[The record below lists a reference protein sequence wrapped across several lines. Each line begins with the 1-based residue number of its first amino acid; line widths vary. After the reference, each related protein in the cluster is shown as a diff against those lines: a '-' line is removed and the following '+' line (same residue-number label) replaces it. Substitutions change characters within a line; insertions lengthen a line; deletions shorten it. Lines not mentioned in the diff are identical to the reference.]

1 MGMAASQARL
11 LSLTA
16 RLHDI
21 ELNAQSIMSQ
31 KLALATQKDALYQE
45 YNAALDATALKVAVY
60 DSFGDKNYI
69 DANYANL
76 CGYVE
81 GRKNQYALTDSRT
94 GNLIVSE
101 KVKEAYDGYGQD
113 KYAFAYAMLGFSE
126 SFNWEDYASLNA
138 TGQDVGKIGCTYGS
152 QEELGYI
159 DEGDGTY
166 SLYMTQCEQ
175 NVFENHQDDTDL
187 MNLYE
192 AIGNAEDKKAKQ
204 EALDAFRN
212 ELYKKYDSEI
222 FKEMNKEKGASEDL
236 YGYSGVEKEV
246 FKGLEWDDIEEEF
259 NHYVTL
265 WSAIN
270 EAGGCQTIDPRF
282 ESGEDGTKWF
292 QNMVES
298 GMITIQMYNY
308 SKKEWSDTSFATST
322 SNNHLQEVQDD
333 KDLKKAEA
341 KYEHELDI
349 INRKDTKYDTEL
361 SKLETERTAITTEMD
376 SIKKVKDDNIERTF
390 GIFS

>member
-1 MGMAASQARL
+1 MGMSASQARL

-31 KLALATQKDALYQE
+31 KLALATQKDELYQE

-60 DSFGDKNYI
+60 DDFGDKNYI

-76 CGYVE
+76 CGYVK
-81 GRKNQYALTDSRT
+81 GRYTQYALKDSRT

-101 KVKEAYDGYGQD
+101 KVKEMYDTFGQD
-113 KYAFAYAMLGFSE
+113 KYAFAYAMLGFE
-126 SFNWEDYASLNA
+126 QSFNWDAIGYDSVST
-138 TGQDVGKIGCTYGS
+138 TGDLVGLIGGAGTTNEISPG
-152 QEELGYI
+152 LGYTD
-159 DEGDGTY
+159 DE

-175 NVFENHQDDTDL
+175 IVFGNHQDDTDL
-187 MNLYE
+187 VNLYD
-192 AIGNAEDKKAKQ
+192 AISTAEDNKAKQ
-204 EALDAFRN
+204 EALNNFR
-212 ELYKKYDSEI
+212 EFLYSKPEYREEI
-222 FKEMNKEKGASEDL
+222 FKQMNYNKFDNVEDTH
-236 YGYSGVEKEV
+236 VEV
-246 FKGLEWDDIEEEF
+246 FKGLEWADIEEEF
-259 NHYVTL
+259 NHYVAL

-270 EAGGCQTIDPRF
+270 EAGGCQVVDPRF
-282 ESGEDGTKWF
+282 ESGEEGTKWF
-292 QNMVES
+292 SNMVES
-298 GMITIQMYNY
+298 GMITIQMWDNTG
-308 SKKEWSDTSFATST
+308 KKGWSDTSFATST
-322 SNNHLQEVQDD
+322 SNNYLQKVQDD
-333 KDLKKAEA
+333 KELKKAEA

-349 INRKDTKYDTEL
+349 INNKDSKYDTEL